1 VVVSLV
7 RDADQL
13 DRWAYETFWIAW
25 SFIFALVRAKEKK
38 PISNLP
44 IKWGHWCIIYPS
56 DSKCNQASAR
66 CFKTCADHPGS
77 SRLQK

>member
-1 VVVSLV
+1 
-7 RDADQL
+7 
-13 DRWAYETFWIAW
+13 
-25 SFIFALVRAKEKK
+25 
-38 PISNLP
+38 LP